1 MAGSNIYIYAGL
13 DELTARQSDGEGN
26 ADGGQVDDVYSRI
39 TPANYDENNSDG
51 SLGAP
56 FPGGQPGP
64 NGMVLPVVPTNPPFL
79 GPNFPDQ
86 STLVG
91 DMPQAEAIST
101 AVMDLDLAHQNNPS
115 TAGANEL
122 FDFFG
127 QILTHDV
134 AEAST
139 LSGDIPLLMDGLPFP
154 FARTLGVVDSDGV
167 RQQINEETSF
177 LDLGMVYGD
186 RDDRLDLARAD
197 NADHTQS
204 AKLLLGANGLLPTIQ
219 NVADDSGLTPR
230 EVLAIYQQP
239 GFAGL
244 PDPVAAADGSFEN
257 IYYAGDNRATQQT
270 PLVTLQTA
278 WAREHNYQVDQIE
291 HNLSA
296 NGLTWT
302 DDQTFNAARAITEA
316 EWQHVVFDEYVP
328 TLIGDKA
335 DNLLD
340 AYKGFVGDAAYNSI
354 GAGIINEWTTVAFRF
369 GHDQSSNDYTVIDA
383 NGGTA
388 VISLAQAF
396 SGLGN
401 FADVARAT
409 TTEGIDSWIRGLAA
423 QSAQEIDGKV
433 ADGNREALFGGLGAT
448 VDLEAFDIQRGR
460 DHGVWNYNELRAGL
474 GLSTYSDF
482 DAFGAANHLDST
494 LLASLSGVYGGD
506 ITKLD
511 SIVGGL
517 LEQHYSGSQLGATF
531 TLLSAIQFDLL
542 QTTDAFYYENRL
554 ADNPELLADIKGTTF
569 AEILERNSGSST
581 DSGTVS
587 HLHLDSFQVAN
598 LMEGS
603 NRGDH
608 LYGADV
614 MSDADGNAFLK
625 ADLMIGGNGN
635 DKIYG
640 NSGNDTLYGDAGKD
654 YLDGG
659 KGDDFLRGGEG
670 NDSAYGGAGN
680 DNVSGEKGNDHLD
693 LGSGDDWA
701 NGADGNDKIVGG
713 DGNDIALGKEGND
726 SIYGGKDYDE
736 LFGGDG
742 KDMVSGDAGDDLVYG
757 GSGNDRVYGGSGN
770 DTMHG
775 ESENDTVYGGR
786 GNDTVFGDDG
796 KDTVSGDSGND
807 ACYGG
812 VGDDCVYGGSGNDLI
827 AGDAGNDRL
836 SGGSG
841 YDVFAF
847 DIGSDKDKI
856 TDFNVRQDKI
866 DLSELS
872 QFDTYADVQMAMTSS
887 RHSTT
892 IDLGDT
898 DGDGY
903 ADTIELVGVSH
914 KMLKD
919 GNFVL
924 YHEDAIV

>member
-1 MAGSNIYIYAGL
+1 MAVTDIYAGL
-13 DELTARQSDGEGN
+13 DELTARQSNGDGN
-26 ADGGQVDDVYSRI
+26 TAGGQVDDVYLRLT
-39 TPANYDENNSDG
+39 TPNYETNASDG
-51 SLGAP
+51 SFGAP
-56 FPGGQPGP
+56 FGGPPGP
-64 NGMVLPVVPTNPPFL
+64 NGMVLPVAPTSPPPIPIPGQGSL
-79 GPNFPDQ
+79 IGN
-86 STLVG
+86 
-91 DMPQAEAIST
+91 MPQAEAISA
-101 AVMDLDLAHQNNPS
+101 AVMDLDANHQHNPS

-139 LSGDIPLLMDGLPFP
+139 LSGDVPLLMDGLPFP
-154 FARTLGVVDSDGV
+154 FARTLGEVDEHGV

-186 RDDRLDLARAD
+186 NDARLALARAD

-204 AKLLLGANGLLPTIQ
+204 AKLLLGDNGLLPTIQ
-219 NVADDSGLTPR
+219 DVADDSGLTAR
-230 EVLAIYQQP
+230 QVLTIYQQT

-244 PDPVAAADGSFEN
+244 PDPATAADGSFEN

-278 WAREHNYQVDQIE
+278 WAREHNYQVDQLE
-291 HNLSA
+291 HHLSSI
-296 NGLTWT
+296 GVSWT
-302 DDQTFNAARAITEA
+302 DDQKFEAARAITEA

-328 TLIGDKA
+328 TLIGDNA
-335 DNLLD
+335 DNLLN
-340 AYKGFVGDAAYNSI
+340 AYKNFIGTDAYNSI

-383 NGGTA
+383 NGAGT

-396 SGLGN
+396 SALGN
-401 FADVARAT
+401 FAPDARAD
-409 TTEGIDSWIRGLAA
+409 TTESIDSWIRGLAA

-433 ADGNREALFGGLGAT
+433 ADGNREALFGGLGTT

-460 DHGVWNYNELRAGL
+460 DHGVWNYNDLRSGL
-474 GLSTYSDF
+474 GLSTYSSF
-482 DAFGAANHLDST
+482 DAYGAANHLDPT
-494 LLASLSGVYGGD
+494 VLASLKSVYGDD

-554 ADNPELLADIKGTTF
+554 ADNPELLAEIKGTTF
-569 AEILERNSGSST
+569 AEILERNSGST
-581 DSGTVS
+581 DHSGTVS

-603 NRGDH
+603 NKGD
-608 LYGADV
+608 YMRGADI

-640 NSGNDTLYGDAGKD
+640 NSGNDTLYGDAGND

-659 KGDDFLRGGEG
+659 KGDDFLRGGDG
-670 NDSAYGGAGN
+670 NDTAYGGVGN
-680 DNVSGEKGNDHLD
+680 DNIAGEKGNDYLD

-701 NGADGNDKIVGG
+701 DGGAGNDKIVCG
-713 DGNDIALGKEGND
+713 DGDDIALGKEGND
-726 SIYGGKDYDE
+726 SIYGGKGNDQ

-757 GSGNDRVYGGSGN
+757 GAGNDCVSGGA
-770 DTMHG
+770 
-775 ESENDTVYGGR
+775 
-786 GNDTVFGDDG
+786 GNDTVHGEGDNDTVSGGNGNDKVYGDDG
-796 KDTVSGDSGND
+796 KDIVRGDAGND

-812 VGDDCVYGGSGNDLI
+812 AGDDCVYGGSGNDLI
-827 AGDAGNDRL
+827 VGDAGNDRL

-847 DIGSDKDKI
+847 SMGSGKDKI
-856 TDFNVRQDKI
+856 TDFSVKQDKI
-866 DLSELS
+866 DLSELA
-872 QFDTYADVQMAMTSS
+872 QFDTFYDVQEAMTSN
-887 RHSTT
+887 RHGTT
-892 IDLGDT
+892 INLGDT

-903 ADTIELVGVSH
+903 NDTIELVGVSQ

-919 GNFVL
+919 GNFIL
-924 YHEDAIV
+924 YHEDTIT